1 MKQKENKE
9 LFGNAKAFTE
19 LKEISV
25 LDIGP
30 LRIGQVENR
39 EAATGMTVLI
49 SEEGMRAGLDVRG
62 GGPASRDSQ
71 ILNPLMAAQQIHS
84 VVLSGGSAFGL
95 GAANGV
101 MKFLEEKDIGFDT
114 GVAKVPLVVQ
124 SDIFDLSVGQANVRP
139 DAEMGYA
146 AAKAAFE
153 SPNYRDGNYGA
164 GCGASVGKAGGM
176 ETAMKTGVGSY
187 AVQIGD
193 LKLGAIVVLNALGDI
208 YDWKNG
214 RQIAGLLSEDK
225 SELAS
230 TMQTMCRSIEVIDNK
245 FTGNTTIAVIITNAH
260 FEKAQLCKIAG
271 MGHDGYARSINPVHT
286 SADGDSIYAVSVG
299 EVAADQDL
307 VGALGAQVLSEAI
320 VRAVT
325 SADKGIGI
333 YRPRDMESVDAL
345 ITNEPNVTLVT
356 YYADCTPLFFV
367 DTEKRAIGLAHAGWR
382 STVGRIGEKVIKK
395 MTALYGTDPKN
406 IKAAVGPAISVCCY
420 EVDEPCAANFLSMTD
435 LSVERFVFSKGG
447 GKYMLDLLEA
457 NRQILMSA
465 GVPEESITLSD
476 LCTNCNS
483 TLLWSHRATKGH
495 RGTMSAM
502 MCLK

>member
-193 LKLGAIVVLNALGDI
+193 LKLGAIVVLNAL
-208 YDWKNG
+208 
-214 RQIAGLLSEDK
+214 
-225 SELAS
+225 
-230 TMQTMCRSIEVIDNK
+230 
-245 FTGNTTIAVIITNAH
+245 
-260 FEKAQLCKIAG
+260 
-271 MGHDGYARSINPVHT
+271 
-286 SADGDSIYAVSVG
+286 
-299 EVAADQDL
+299 
-307 VGALGAQVLSEAI
+307 
-320 VRAVT
+320 
-325 SADKGIGI
+325 
-333 YRPRDMESVDAL
+333 
-345 ITNEPNVTLVT
+345 
-356 YYADCTPLFFV
+356 
-367 DTEKRAIGLAHAGWR
+367 
-382 STVGRIGEKVIKK
+382 
-395 MTALYGTDPKN
+395 
-406 IKAAVGPAISVCCY
+406 
-420 EVDEPCAANFLSMTD
+420 
-435 LSVERFVFSKGG
+435 
-447 GKYMLDLLEA
+447 
-457 NRQILMSA
+457 
-465 GVPEESITLSD
+465 
-476 LCTNCNS
+476 
-483 TLLWSHRATKGH
+483 
-495 RGTMSAM
+495 
-502 MCLK
+502 